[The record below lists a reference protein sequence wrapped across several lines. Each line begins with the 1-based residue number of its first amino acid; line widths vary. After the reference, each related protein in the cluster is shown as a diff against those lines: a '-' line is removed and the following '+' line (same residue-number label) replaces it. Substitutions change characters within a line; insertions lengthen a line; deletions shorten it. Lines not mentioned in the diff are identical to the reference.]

1 MRVGM
6 FKRTQGFTLIELMV
20 TLAVLAIVLGIA
32 VPSFQ
37 TQIINN
43 RSLTMGDEFAQAL
56 NFARSEAVKNKKRVS
71 ICASSN
77 GTSCTGNWSEGFIV
91 FQDNAASD
99 TVDAVSLGPIYKV
112 WPKLSGAGTLTVKR
126 GPLDTSGTAT
136 SFIRYTSLG
145 TLAPIDNKPINVSL
159 KLTGCTG
166 KAARKISVNL
176 SGFVSVQS
184 DDC

>member
-1 MRVGM
+1 MRHSLN
-6 FKRTQGFTLIELMV
+6 GFTLIELMV

-37 TQIINN
+37 KQIINN
-43 RSLTMGDEFAQAL
+43 KSQTMGDEFAQAL
-56 NFARSEAVKNKKRVS
+56 NFARSEAVKNKQRVS

-77 GTSCTGNWSEGFIV
+77 GTSCTGSWSEGFIV

-99 TVDAVSLGPIYKV
+99 TADVVSLGPIYRI
-112 WPKLSGAGTLTVKR
+112 WPKLTSAGTLTVNR
-126 GPLDTSGTAT
+126 GPLGASGAPT
-136 SFIRYTSLG
+136 SFIRYTPLG
-145 TLAPIDNKPINVSL
+145 TLAPIDNKPINISL

-176 SGFVSVQS
+176 SGFVNVQS

>member
-1 MRVGM
+1 M
-6 FKRTQGFTLIELMV
+6 FKRIRGFTLVELMV
-20 TLAVLAIVLGIA
+20 TLAVMAIVLGIA

-37 TQIINN
+37 KLIINN
-43 RSLTMGDEFAQAL
+43 RSLALGDEFAQAL
-56 NFARSEAVKNKKRVS
+56 NYARSEAVKTKRRVS
-71 ICASSN
+71 ICASSD
-77 GTSCTGNWSEGFIV
+77 GETCTGNWSDGFIV
-91 FQDNAASD
+91 FQDDAISD
-99 TVDAVSLGPIYKV
+99 TAADIVLSTVYKV
-112 WPKLSGAGTLTVKR
+112 WPKLSSAGTLTVKR
-126 GPLDTSGTAT
+126 GPLDASGTAT

-145 TLAPIDNKPINVSL
+145 TLAPIDNKPVNVSL